1 MTRYRY
7 LIAAVL
13 AVVAL
18 ALVVLRYWPEPR
30 APAARPA
37 VAGLTVA
44 EQAARREAASR
55 LARMAPAPTRDRAGK
70 FSAQTIRTTEDKF
83 RRMIAVRGLITQEK
97 ERRALAQQVLAAPD
111 GAELMRTILLD
122 PEFVRTAFGTFQA
135 EARFYAITVLDE
147 VAQQGNVDFVEDVAA
162 DLGKQLAQVTDEID
176 RGRAEDLR
184 GLATAIGRKLGSAGT
199 EDARAPALAKLGIS
213 QSMAQPVRQLYLEG
227 LFHGVWK
234 AESIEQAMAAIG
246 HLQKTL

>member
-13 AVVAL
+13 SVVVL
-18 ALVVLRYWPEPR
+18 ALVVVRYWPER
-30 APAARPA
+30 TVSTARPA
-37 VAGLTVA
+37 VAGLTAA

-55 LARMAPAPTRDRAGK
+55 LARMAPASTRDRVGK
-70 FSAQTIRTTEDKF
+70 FSAETIQTTEDKF

-122 PEFVRTAFGTFQA
+122 PEFARTAFDKFQA

-147 VAQQGNVDFVEDVAA
+147 VARRGNVDFVEDVAA
-162 DLGKQLAQVTDEID
+162 ALGKQLAQGTGEID

-184 GLATAIGRKLGSAGT
+184 GLATAIGRGLGSAGIQ
-199 EDARAPALAKLGIS
+199 DVRSPALAKLGIS
-213 QSMAQPVRQLYLEG
+213 QSMAPPVRQLYVEG
-227 LFHGVWK
+227 LFYGVWK
-234 AESIEQAMAAIG
+234 AESIEQAMAAID